1 MNQTSPQPFDSNT
14 IDQKAHVH
22 AFQGRGQVV
31 RDGFFLPVEVGM
43 ELQPGDRISA
53 YEDSRA
59 EITFTGVSTK
69 LVLANGSSATL
80 NMQVTDPAQGPQ
92 WVASNLYGTKV
103 FFEEGASP
111 VQLAARDAV
120 SMPTEEAKPDP
131 EAKPQVDLDTPGSS
145 SMMGLF
151 TYDNGH
157 AAQGSKGE
165 QSSSFPMMETVVGV
179 AGVALLAGGVSSD
192 EDDDTTLTTA
202 SEAGFSDGSTASAGA
217 GSNGSGT
224 SNTGANTDTGSGGST
239 GSGGQAATDTP
250 TDSPT
255 DTPSDNPLDMLLA
268 ATPLGDALAPITS
281 AASTAGLDQ
290 LTALL
295 PTL

>member
-1 MNQTSPQPFDSNT
+1 MNQTSPQQFDSNM
-14 IDQKAHVH
+14 IDQKAYVH

-59 EITFTGVSTK
+59 EITFTGVGTK

-80 NMQVTDPAQGPQ
+80 IVQITDPAQGPQ

-103 FFEEGASP
+103 FFEEGPTP
-111 VQLAARDAV
+111 VQLAATETV
-120 SMPTEEAKPDP
+120 SMPTEESNPTP
-131 EAKPQVDLDTPGSS
+131 EAKPQVDLETPGSS

-151 TYDNGH
+151 GYD
-157 AAQGSKGE
+157 KG
-165 QSSSFPMMETVVGV
+165 QSSFPVMETVAGV
-179 AGVALLAGGVSSD
+179 AGVALVAGGIST
-192 EDDDTTLTTA
+192 DDDDETTLTTA
-202 SEAGFSDGSTASAGA
+202 SEAGFSDNTTNAGGGSGSGNGAGTGAGTGTSTGNTASGNA
-217 GSNGSGT
+217 
-224 SNTGANTDTGSGGST
+224 DGST
-239 GSGGQAATDTP
+239 GSGSTDGDGGET
-250 TDSPT
+250 S
-255 DTPSDNPLDMLLA
+255 SDNPLDALLA

-281 AASTAGLDQ
+281 AASSAGLDQ

-295 PTL
+295 PTG